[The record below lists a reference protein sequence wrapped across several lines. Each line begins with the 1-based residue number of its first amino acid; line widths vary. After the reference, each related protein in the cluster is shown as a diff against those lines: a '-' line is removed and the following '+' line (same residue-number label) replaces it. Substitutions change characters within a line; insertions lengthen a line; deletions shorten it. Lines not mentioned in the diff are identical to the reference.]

1 MGRKDAKRKQ
11 EAEETLRESAQLFR
25 LLAENARDI
34 IYRYRL
40 QPRRGFEY
48 VSPSATEIT
57 GYSPEEFYANPELYF
72 ELVHPEDRHLLEG
85 FMRLPNTSTPPC
97 TIRLRRK
104 DGRMIWGEQHHELVY
119 DAEGEIVAI
128 EGIIRDITR
137 YKEVEEDL
145 RFQKNLLEAQSEA
158 SVDGI
163 LVLSADHRKI
173 ISFNRRFVE
182 MWGRTIEHVYRAS
195 G

>member
-1 MGRKDAKRKQ
+1 MVRKDTEPKQ
-11 EAEETLRESAQLFR
+11 EAEETPGESATLFR
-25 LLAENARDI
+25 LLAENAQDI

-40 QPRRGFEY
+40 KPRRGFEY
-48 VSPSATEIT
+48 VSPSATDMI
-57 GYSPEEFYANPELYF
+57 GYSPEEFYANPELNF

-85 FMRLPNTSTPPC
+85 FMRSPNTSTPPSVM
-97 TIRLRRK
+97 RLRRK
-104 DGRMIWGEQHHELVY
+104 DGRVIWGEQHHKLVY

-137 YKEVEEDL
+137 RKEAEEDL

-163 LVLSADHRKI
+163 LVISADHRKI

-182 MWGRTIEHVYRAS
+182 MWGSPRRC
-195 G
+195 